1 MFTSFAKAKFKRRGD
16 EIEEADLAMGK
27 FVRLRDCLWTKK
39 NPEWGLCISCGGLCQ
54 YKYDESIDPKRCG
67 SAGHYVPRANMALR
81 WDMENVNLQCRYCNE
96 FLDGNEEGYKE
107 GIIAKYGQATLNR
120 LEQMRNVRAKH
131 STAEIIEL
139 RDFFREAKVV
149 LRKQFRTVT

>member
-1 MFTSFAKAKFKRRGD
+1 MFSSYGKAKFKYRSD
-16 EIEEADLAMGK
+16 EIEQADLAMGK

-39 NPEWGLCISCGGLCQ
+39 NPDWGLCISCGGLCQ
-54 YKYDESIDPKRCG
+54 YTYDESIDPHLCG

-107 GIIAKYGQATLNR
+107 GIIAKYGQATLDR
-120 LEQMRNVRAKH
+120 LESMRCIVQKH
-131 STAEIIEL
+131 STQEIIEI
-139 RDFFREAKVV
+139 RNFFREALVV
-149 LRKQFRTVT
+149 LRKNFKSIT